1 MLTILK
7 RIWETAWQGLRRNNW
22 LFLACISTLVISL
35 MIFTSIILLNHTANT
50 VISFLKEKV
59 DISLYFKPEIPEED
73 ILKVRNLLIG
83 WEEIESVDY
92 VSKDEALKEFQ
103 QQISS
108 NEALKKAL
116 EELGENP
123 LSAALNIK
131 AKNPQSYNTIVDKIN
146 ASALKDKLLTIDL
159 AENQKILEQMNKL
172 LTGIQL
178 VSLVCMVV
186 LVLISF
192 IIALNT
198 IRMAIYSLKEEIEIM
213 KLVGASPWFIR
224 GPFLLEGAL
233 EGIFASIIAILLMIP
248 IIIWFVPKIE
258 IFFGNFQLTEF
269 FWSHF
274 IQIFLYQTLF
284 GVFLGVSASFSAINK
299 YLKI

>member
-116 EELGENP
+116 EELKKWV
-123 LSAALNIK
+123 A
-131 AKNPQSYNTIVDKIN
+131 
-146 ASALKDKLLTIDL
+146 
-159 AENQKILEQMNKL
+159 
-172 LTGIQL
+172 
-178 VSLVCMVV
+178 
-186 LVLISF
+186 
-192 IIALNT
+192 
-198 IRMAIYSLKEEIEIM
+198 
-213 KLVGASPWFIR
+213 
-224 GPFLLEGAL
+224 
-233 EGIFASIIAILLMIP
+233 
-248 IIIWFVPKIE
+248 
-258 IFFGNFQLTEF
+258 
-269 FWSHF
+269 
-274 IQIFLYQTLF
+274 
-284 GVFLGVSASFSAINK
+284 
-299 YLKI
+299 

>member
-1 MLTILK
+1 MFTILK

-35 MIFTSIILLNHTANT
+35 MIFTSIILINHTANT

-59 DISLYFKPEIPEED
+59 DVSLYFKPEIPEED
-73 ILKVRNLLIG
+73 VLKVRNLLIG

-92 VSKDEALKEFQ
+92 VSKEEALKEFQ

-108 NEALKKAL
+108 NETLRQAL

-131 AKNPQSYNTIVDKIN
+131 AKNPQSYSVIVDKIN
-146 ASALKDKLLTIDL
+146 KSALKDKLITIDL

-172 LTGIQL
+172 LTGIKL
-178 VSLVCMVV
+178 VSLVCMAV

-192 IIALNT
+192 IITFNT
-198 IRMAIYSLKEEIEIM
+198 IRMAIYSLKGEIEIM

-233 EGIFASIIAILLMIP
+233 EGIFASIIAILIMIP
-248 IIIWFVPKIE
+248 IVVWFVPKVE
-258 IFFGNFQLTEF
+258 TFFGNFQLTEF
-269 FWSHF
+269 FWSNF
-274 IQIFLYQTLF
+274 IQILLYQTLF
-284 GVFLGVSASFSAINK
+284 GVFLGVVASFGAINK
-299 YLKI
+299 YLKV

>member
-108 NEALKKAL
+108 NEAL
-116 EELGENP
+116 
-123 LSAALNIK
+123 
-131 AKNPQSYNTIVDKIN
+131 
-146 ASALKDKLLTIDL
+146 
-159 AENQKILEQMNKL
+159 
-172 LTGIQL
+172 
-178 VSLVCMVV
+178 
-186 LVLISF
+186 
-192 IIALNT
+192 
-198 IRMAIYSLKEEIEIM
+198 
-213 KLVGASPWFIR
+213 
-224 GPFLLEGAL
+224 
-233 EGIFASIIAILLMIP
+233 
-248 IIIWFVPKIE
+248 
-258 IFFGNFQLTEF
+258 
-269 FWSHF
+269 
-274 IQIFLYQTLF
+274 
-284 GVFLGVSASFSAINK
+284 
-299 YLKI
+299 